1 MARLPMPRPVPT
13 FKGELVTLRPP
24 VPLVDAHDYFEM
36 NLELDMHT
44 WTGSHVLESEAE
56 ARAELERFISM
67 DDISTWMIVDNPS
80 GRVVGRFFL
89 CLEERDGVRV
99 VGEGNRIAKP
109 CWRKGH
115 NREARMLLL
124 PYAFGDL
131 QADMIE
137 TGAWST
143 NTNSLKSIES
153 YGFKFSREERKWNDK
168 HGQFLTIRYYTMTK
182 EHWQGTAN
190 QAFEATS

>member
-1 MARLPMPRPVPT
+1 VPT
-13 FKGELVTLRPP
+13 LRGERVTLRPP
-24 VPLVDAHDYFEM
+24 DPVIDAHDYFEM
-36 NLELDMHT
+36 NLDPDMHT
-44 WTGSHVLESEAE
+44 WTGSHLLESEAE
-56 ARAELERFISM
+56 ARTELERFISM

-89 CLEERDGVRV
+89 CLEDRDGIRV

-109 CWRKGH
+109 YWRKGH
-115 NREARMLLL
+115 NREARMLLFA
-124 PYAFGDL
+124 YAFGDL
-131 QADMIE
+131 QADVIE

-153 YGFKFSREERKWNDK
+153 YGFKFSQEERKWNDK
-168 HGQFLTIRYYTMTK
+168 HGQLLIMRYYTMTR
-182 EHWQGTAN
+182 EQWETTAK